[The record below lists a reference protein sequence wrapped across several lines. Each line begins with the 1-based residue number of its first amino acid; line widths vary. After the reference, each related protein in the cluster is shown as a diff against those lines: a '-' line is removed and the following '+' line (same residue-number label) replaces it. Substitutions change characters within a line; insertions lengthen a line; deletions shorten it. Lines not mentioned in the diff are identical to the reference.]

1 VAILGAKVLVCRE
14 DWSATKDDFA
24 MTARPNTA
32 LFVPIL
38 KGWVARRRSGL
49 SFEGESESV
58 AS

>member
-32 LFVPIL
+32 LSAPIL
-38 KGWVARRRSGL
+38 EGRVAGAHGGL
-49 SFEGESESV
+49 SV
-58 AS
+58 ASVAS